1 MLFACKIRWQIGARI
16 TWINLFVE
24 GELYF
29 DKTYLHNYPESSCIT
44 LMDYRI
50 TIVAKQQTSKDF
62 RPCGGVGRIK
72 NSNTNLIG
80 WQLAFENL

>member
-1 MLFACKIRWQIGARI
+1 
-16 TWINLFVE
+16 
-24 GELYF
+24 
-29 DKTYLHNYPESSCIT
+29 
-44 LMDYRI
+44 MDYRI

-80 WQLAFENL
+80 WQLAFENLWEKLL